1 MEYKEQ
7 YFMYKDLVETGYQTI
22 KTKDINRSN
31 IDNYFYGL
39 ITIAKDYI
47 ETPEIRR
54 MMIQF
59 IFEDKV
65 DVELSLFD
73 SVFNIM
79 MWYMPIGV
87 GAKIYSVLLFFPENI
102 TRKEIKKYIDNTFVD
117 KYRTIVPFITL
128 NQTIDDAIGKFRD
141 LRVFQPYLANSL
153 CLEDTIDLMNS
164 SKEFNDSV
172 HFDITGIGLEDIKDR
187 GMDMTNKQISI
198 IKNSDHCLRDAFR
211 TGEGV
216 NAKQYREVAVNIGTK
231 PDGQGG
237 IFATPIQ
244 HSFMNGGLQTAEEL
258 CIESSGGRI
267 AQILSKTNVGTSGE
281 LARRME
287 LNNQDTYLHDD
298 PSYICDTQNFEEILI
313 DSETKLKM
321 FDLRYYRTNPNG
333 VDKLLSAKRD
343 GHLIGQKL
351 YFRSPMTCASAAK
364 GKGVCYKCYG
374 ELAYVNREINIGQIA
389 SESLS
394 SRYTQTLLSAKHL
407 LESKIIKLNWP
418 ECFYDTFAV
427 NFNTISLK
435 PNGIYKDW
443 KLIIDEDIKT
453 EEELDDVQYNNYI
466 NSFIVRDNN
475 GNETRIHTSE
485 SDNLYFEP
493 GFYEF
498 ATNSKNVGV
507 DITEDSIE
515 LDMVQLLKFDVL
527 FIMELRNNEL
537 SKTMNNIKKLMDNK
551 SVMACYDRNSILE
564 AFINTNIAGNITLNS
579 VHFEILLMNQ
589 IRASDD
595 DLDMPDWSRKNEPYK
610 MIPLSKALSNNRSI
624 TVRLEASNISKALLN
639 PTNDMVHKPSISDL
653 YFMEQPQEFLNKE
666 MISDEYVPINDVEE
680 NIIEPISFEDKS
692 IVVGREVNKK
702 RISKSQAMK
711 DGNHDAG
718 FYS

>member
-7 YFMYKDLVETGYQTI
+7 YFMYKDLVTTGYQTI
-22 KTKDINRSN
+22 KTKDINKTN

-39 ITIAKDYI
+39 INIAKDHI
-47 ETPEIRR
+47 EIEEIKKF
-54 MMIQF
+54 MIQF
-59 IFEDKV
+59 IFEDKL

-79 MWYMPIGV
+79 MWYMPVGV
-87 GAKIYSVLLFFPENI
+87 GAKITSVLLFFPENI

-117 KYRTIVPFITL
+117 KYRKIIPFIEL

-153 CLEDTIDLMNS
+153 CLEDTLDMMNAYS
-164 SKEFNDSV
+164 EFNDSV
-172 HFDITGIGLEDIKDR
+172 HFDIEGIGLEDIKDK
-187 GMDMTNKQISI
+187 GMDVTNKQIDM

-237 IFATPIQ
+237 IFATPIK

-281 LARRME
+281 FARKLE
-287 LNNQDTYLHDD
+287 LNNQDTYLHVD
-298 PSYICDTQNFEEILI
+298 PNYICDTQNFEEILI

-321 FDLRYYRTNPNG
+321 FDLRYYRTNPTG
-333 VDKLLSAKRD
+333 VDKLLEAKRD
-343 GHLIGQKL
+343 KHLVGQTL

-364 GKGVCYKCYG
+364 GKGICYKCYG
-374 ELAYVNREINIGQIA
+374 DLAYVNREINIGQIA

-407 LESKIIKLNWP
+407 LESKIVKLNWP
-418 ECFYDTFAV
+418 AEFYNSFAV

-443 KLIIDEDIKT
+443 KMIIDEDIKT
-453 EEELDDVQYNNYI
+453 EEELDDVQYNYYI
-466 NSFIVRDNN
+466 NSFIIRDNH
-475 GNETRIHTSE
+475 GNETRIHTAD
-485 SDNLYFEP
+485 SDNLYFETSVYD
-493 GFYEF
+493 FV
-498 ATNSKNVGV
+498 TNSHNVGV
-507 DITEDSIE
+507 DVTEDTIE
-515 LDMVQLLKFDVL
+515 IDMVQLLKFDVL

-537 SKTMNNIKKLMDNK
+537 SKTMNNIKKLIDNK
-551 SVMACYDRNSILE
+551 
-564 AFINTNIAGNITLNS
+564 
-579 VHFEILLMNQ
+579 
-589 IRASDD
+589 
-595 DLDMPDWSRKNEPYK
+595 
-610 MIPLSKALSNNRSI
+610 
-624 TVRLEASNISKALLN
+624 
-639 PTNDMVHKPSISDL
+639 
-653 YFMEQPQEFLNKE
+653 YFWRYNVKFCSL
-666 MISDEYVPINDVEE
+666 
-680 NIIEPISFEDKS
+680 
-692 IVVGREVNKK
+692 
-702 RISKSQAMK
+702 
-711 DGNHDAG
+711 
-718 FYS
+718 

>member
-7 YFMYKDLVETGYQTI
+7 YFMYKDIVETGYQTI

-39 ITIAKDYI
+39 INIAKDYI